1 MDNTA
6 DPKGMLVAPSLWGL
20 SHDDVPPFRQKA
32 DAADGEGDAAQALET
47 DPRADEAEFGGK
59 VNSVTF
65 IERDD
70 PFRLHKAGFK
80 PLEQMSK
87 NAWVSLP
94 AKARPTSND
103 YECGVESA
111 GSQSSCVRLHAG
123 AASTY

>member
-1 MDNTA
+1 VDNTA

-32 DAADGEGDAAQALET
+32 DAAEGGGNDAQSP
-47 DPRADEAEFGGK
+47 DPENEAEYGGR

-87 NAWVSLP
+87 NAWVNLP
-94 AKARPTSND
+94 TAARSTFTD
-103 YECGVESA
+103 FERGT
-111 GSQSSCVRLHAG
+111 SQSSCRRLHAE
-123 AASTY
+123 ATSTY